1 MKYGF
6 VKVCAVTPEV
16 KVADCRFNAA
26 EIINSIEKAKEAKV
40 IVFPELAVT
49 GYTCGDL
56 FFQETLI
63 REAEEAIL
71 TIADASKNVDSLVI
85 VGAPVLVGH
94 KLYNCAVIL
103 YRGQVMAIVPKMHLP
118 TYAEFY
124 DARYFA
130 PGKTQTE
137 FISWGGFTVPFGTN
151 IIVRDKKMK
160 NFALAIEICEDIWTV
175 SPPSNMHAAAGA
187 TVIANLSASS
197 EVAGKNEYRK
207 NLISIQSASLI
218 CGYIYSSSGTGESTA
233 DVVYSGDS
241 MICEDGT
248 LLARS
253 ELFKNGM
260 VFSEIDVDML
270 AFERRRTS
278 TFVRYTEGHYHIVE
292 TDFEETETKL
302 TRDIAKN
309 PFMPKQNKEKF
320 LEEIL
325 EIQANALKKRLVHTG
340 AKRAVLGI
348 SGGLDSTLALLVT
361 ARAFDLAGL
370 SRKNILA
377 ITMPCFGTTSRT
389 YNNAVKLSNIID
401 AELREIDIKKAV
413 LQHFDDIEQK
423 TDDFDITY
431 ENSQA
436 RERTQVLMD
445 VANKNGALVIGTG
458 DMSEL
463 ALGWA
468 TYNGD
473 HMSMYGVNS
482 GVPKTLIRHLVEYEA
497 GRIESEEL
505 KAILEDIVATPVSP
519 ELLPPKDGVIAQKTE
534 QAVGPY
540 ELHDFFLYNMVR
552 FGFAPKKIYHLAKVA
567 FGADYKNEEIIA
579 WMKMFYRRFFTQQF
593 KRSCLPDG
601 PKVVGISLS
610 PTDWRMPSDAA
621 GRIWLDE
628 IETLV

>member
-6 VKVCAVTPEV
+6 IKVCAVTPEV
-16 KVADCRFNAA
+16 KVADCKFNSD
-26 EIINSIEKAKEAKV
+26 EIIKNIKKAEDAKV

-63 REAEEAIL
+63 RDAEKAVL
-71 TIADASKNVDSLVI
+71 DIAKETKDMDTLII
-85 VGAPVLVGH
+85 VGAPVSVGH

-103 YRGQVMAIVPKMHLP
+103 YHGKVMAIVPKMHLP

-130 PGKTQTE
+130 PGKSETE
-137 FISWGGFTVPFGTN
+137 FISYGNDAVPFGTN
-151 IIVRDKKMK
+151 IIVRDKNMK

-187 TVIANLSASS
+187 TIIANLSASS
-197 EVAGKNEYRK
+197 ESAGKSNYRK
-207 NLISIQSASLI
+207 ALVSMQSSSLM
-218 CGYIYSSSGTGESTA
+218 CGYIYASSGTGESTA

-241 MICEDGT
+241 MICERGTILARGT
-248 LLARS
+248 LF
-253 ELFKNGM
+253 ENEI
-260 VFSEIDVDML
+260 VTSEIDVDML
-270 AFERRRTS
+270 AYERRRTS
-278 TFVRYTEGHYHIVE
+278 TFVRYTEKQYHIVE
-292 TDFEETETKL
+292 TDFKFKETSL
-302 TRDIAKN
+302 TRKVEKL
-309 PFMPKQNKEKF
+309 PFVKMDKEYF
-320 LEEIL
+320 EAVLQL
-325 EIQANALKKRLVHTG
+325 QANGLKKRLLHTG
-340 AKRAVLGI
+340 AKGAVIGI

-370 SRKNILA
+370 DRKNILA
-377 ITMPCFGTTSRT
+377 VTMPCFGTTERT
-389 YNNAVKLSNIID
+389 YNNAVALSNIIG
-401 AELREIDIKKAV
+401 AELREINIKDAV
-413 LQHFDDIEQK
+413 LQHFKDIGQSNDE
-423 TDDFDITY
+423 FDVTY

-445 VANKNGALVIGTG
+445 IANKMGALVIGTG

-482 GVPKTLIRHLVEYEA
+482 GVPKTLIKYLVEYEA
-497 GRIESEEL
+497 NRIESDEL
-505 KAILEDIVATPVSP
+505 KTVLSDIVATPVSP
-519 ELLPPKDGVIAQKTE
+519 ELLPPKEGEIAQKTE

-540 ELHDFFLYNMVR
+540 VLHDFFLFNMVR
-552 FGFAPKKIYHLAKVA
+552 FGFSPVKIYHLAKIA
-567 FGADYKNEEIIA
+567 FNGEFDDKTIIS

-593 KRSCLPDG
+593 KRSCVPDG
-601 PKVVGISLS
+601 PKAVEISLS
-610 PTDWRMPSDAA
+610 PNDWRMPSDAC
-621 GRIWLDE
+621 GKVWLDE
-628 IETLV
+628 IDSLV

>member
-6 VKVCAVTPEV
+6 IKVCAVTPEV
-16 KVADCRFNAA
+16 KVADCRFNSN
-26 EIINSIEKAKEAKV
+26 EIIKNIEKAEDAKV

-63 REAEEAIL
+63 RDAEKAVID
-71 TIADASKNVDSLVI
+71 IANASKKRDTLII
-85 VGAPVLVGH
+85 VGAPVSVGH

-103 YRGQVMAIVPKMHLP
+103 YRGKILAIVPKMHLP

-130 PGKTQTE
+130 PGKSETE
-137 FISWGGFTVPFGTN
+137 FISWGNDTVPFGTN
-151 IIVRDKKMK
+151 IIVRDKNMK

-187 TVIANLSASS
+187 TIIANLSASS
-197 EVAGKNEYRK
+197 ESAGKSNYRK
-207 NLISIQSASLI
+207 TLVSMQSSSLM
-218 CGYIYSSSGTGESTA
+218 CGYIYASSGTGESTA

-241 MICEDGT
+241 MICEKGT
-248 LLARS
+248 ILARGN
-253 ELFKNGM
+253 LFKNEI
-260 VFSEIDVDML
+260 VTSEIDVDML
-270 AFERRRTS
+270 AYERRRTS
-278 TFVRYTEGHYHIVE
+278 TFVRYTEKQYYVVE
-292 TDFEETETKL
+292 TDFELKETKL
-302 TRDIAKN
+302 TRKVEKL
-309 PFMPKQNKEKF
+309 PFVKMDNEYFEAVLQ
-320 LEEIL
+320 L
-325 EIQANALKKRLVHTG
+325 QANGLKKRLLHTG
-340 AKRAVLGI
+340 AKSAVLGI

-370 SRKNILA
+370 DRKNILA
-377 ITMPCFGTTSRT
+377 ITMPCFGTTERT
-389 YNNAVKLSNIID
+389 YNNAVALSEIIG
-401 AELREIDIKKAV
+401 AELREINIRDAV
-413 LQHFDDIEQK
+413 VQHFKDIGQS

-445 VANKNGALVIGTG
+445 IANKTGALVIGTG

-482 GVPKTLIRHLVEYEA
+482 GVPKSLIKYLVEYEA
-497 GRIESEEL
+497 NRIESKEL
-505 KAILEDIVATPVSP
+505 KAVLDDIVATPVSP
-519 ELLPPKDGVIAQKTE
+519 ELLPPKEGKIAQKTE

-540 ELHDFFLYNMVR
+540 VLHDFFLYNMVR
-552 FGFAPKKIYHLAKVA
+552 FGFSPSKIYHLAKIA
-567 FGADYKNEEIIA
+567 FLGEFDDKEIIS

-593 KRSCLPDG
+593 KRSCVPDG
-601 PKVVGISLS
+601 PKAVEISLS
-610 PTDWRMPSDAA
+610 PNDWRMPSDAC
-621 GRIWLDE
+621 GKVWLDE
-628 IETLV
+628 IDSLV